1 MENKK
6 TRIRPIITQNVDKW
20 WRHRIIDVEV
30 PLDSNG
36 KPKHIFVYL
45 RRSTSNKQELS
56 LQRQEDSAL
65 DTILGNGYKE
75 SDVEYYIESKTA
87 YWWVRVTANGI
98 IQRRRTEFTR
108 MLRDIDSSPVP
119 VAILA
124 YEDSRLSRNDMDSQ
138 EILARLFG
146 EYEAEK
152 KNIEKI
158 VFNGGETWTDKSNKG
173 DIKQRLL
180 DRYKESLKTGER
192 SAKATLRELRKG
204 RYILS
209 TPVGIIRIKKGEDA
223 LKLDVNIAHII
234 IRAWEMQAEGKNKK
248 TITGYLNKWG
258 IKITDTFEQYFRN
271 TIYAGFHIDPE
282 NGKRLPMMFEWGR
295 APMSMDLW
303 ERVQKTLWVRRKSTY
318 WAKQDDDT
326 ISSLLKWED
335 EPVKLHGFTID
346 HKKWWRFYKSNAYGG
361 YNTSRLKVIE
371 SFIETAIP
379 KILKLYCN
387 IQQWIETQVQKWFY
401 EKNDNVIHYEDSDYS
416 ITDLNSRVD
425 SFTVEEKK
433 RLAEIDIWENELQ
446 AKIFLLEIWEDIWIL
461 KWLHSDEQVKCAYE
475 LYAYAISSANSDEQ
489 KMYALNR
496 RKRAY
501 TKCKTEYRKLEKEKD
516 MIIGLHSS
524 DTLEFGEKEFKLW
537 TVVEEKISAY
547 LREVFK
553 DSSIIEDD
561 ELEKLEK
568 EEYLKRL
575 ISNKERK
582 EKEKKNIYKNTLK
595 KDSVDAEMEAIAK
608 EAMEDIQKEINSIE
622 ITIQELSEHTDM
634 EEFLVLLPE
643 VLSKTFELCGKA
655 ISNKK
660 IEGIK
665 DELDKLIKLATFELS
680 VSTKKELTVKL
691 FEGLEDVLKL
701 KNKEW
706 LPELDSNQWPTG

>member
-1 MENKK
+1 MENKT
-6 TRIRPIITQNVDKW
+6 TRRRPVPTQSLDKR
-20 WRHRIIDVEV
+20 WRHKIIDVEV

-87 YWWVRVTANGI
+87 YWWVRVTANGV

-108 MLRDIDSSPVP
+108 MLRDIDNSPVP
-119 VAILA
+119 VTILA

-209 TPVGIIRIKKGEDA
+209 TPVGIIRLKKGEDELRVDA
-223 LKLDVNIAHII
+223 NIPHI

-258 IKITDTFEQYFRN
+258 ITITGTFEKYFRN

-282 NGKRLPMMFEWGR
+282 NGKKLPMMFKWGK
-295 APMSMDLW
+295 APIDRDLW
-303 ERVQKTLWVRRKSTY
+303 EWVQKTLWVRRKSKY
-318 WAKQDDDT
+318 WGKQDDDT
-326 ISSLLKWED
+326 IASLLRWEH
-335 EPVKLHGFTID
+335 EEIKLSEFTID
-346 HKKWWRFYKSNAYGG
+346 HKKWWRYYKSNAHGG
-361 YNTSRLKVIE
+361 YNKSQLIIIRK
-371 SFIETAIP
+371 FIETAIP
-379 KILKLYCN
+379 KLMRLYCD
-387 IQQWIETQVQKWFY
+387 IQQWTEAQIKDEFY
-401 EKNDNVIHYEDSDYS
+401 EKNNSIIHSEDGIYS
-416 ITDLNSRVD
+416 IRELENKIA
-425 SFTVEEKK
+425 SFTPDEKK
-433 RLAEIDIWENELQ
+433 RLQEIDIQENELQ
-446 AKIFLLEIWEDIWIL
+446 AKMFLIEIWEDISTL
-461 KWLHSDEQVKCAYE
+461 RGQDSTEQVKQAYE
-475 LYAYAISSANSDEQ
+475 LYAYSLSSSNAEE
-489 KMYALNR
+489 KKIYALNK
-496 RKRAY
+496 RKRIY

-516 MIIGLHSS
+516 MIISLYGNEII
-524 DTLEFGEKEFKLW
+524 DFWEKEYQLW
-537 TVVEEKISAY
+537 AIVEEKISAY
-547 LREVFK
+547 IRAIFK
-553 DSSIIEDD
+553 ESSMLEND
-561 ELEKLEK
+561 ETEAIDK
-568 EEYLKRL
+568 EEYKKRL
-575 ISNKERK
+575 ISSKTRK
-582 EKEKKNIYKNTLK
+582 EEEKKNILKNALK
-595 KDSVDAEMEAIAK
+595 QVDMDDETQAIAK
-608 EAMEDIQKEINSIE
+608 ELREDVQKEIDSIE
-622 ITIQELSEHTDM
+622 LKIAELSENTDIG
-634 EEFLVLLPE
+634 EFLTLLPE
-643 VLSKTFELCGKA
+643 VLWRTFELCGKA
-655 ISNKK
+655 ISNAKF
-660 IEGIK
+660 EDIK
-665 DELDKLIKLATFELS
+665 DDIDKLMKLVTFELS

-706 LPELDSNQWPTG
+706 LPKLDSNQWPTG